1 MQLIRSDK
9 QIKPEMNELA
19 NEISESKNLNGAVRF
34 ADKFAYYFLEKST
47 FKYLP
52 SLFDLADMVLSRSE
66 LKSDYDSEVNADF
79 LFNLSYS
86 FHNDRDL
93 ARILPNI
100 RKAMQFRIPAESG
113 TFISADDARQ
123 ALKFFR
129 DAYSKSRN
137 TKEFAKRL
145 NIHHLGRFI
154 ARVFLHFDNNI
165 PPSEIELINKYTAK
179 SILSA

>member
-1 MQLIRSDK
+1 MC
-9 QIKPEMNELA
+9 ELA
-19 NEISESKNLNGAVRF
+19 NEIRESKNLNAAVRF
-34 ADKFAYYFLEKST
+34 ADKFSYYYLEKST

-52 SLFDLADMVLSRSE
+52 VLFDLADMILSRSE
-66 LKSDYDSEVNADF
+66 LKSDYDLEINADF
-79 LFNLSYS
+79 LFNLSHS
-86 FHNDRDL
+86 FHYDRDL
-93 ARILPNI
+93 VRVFPDVQ
-100 RKAMQFRIPAESG
+100 KAMQTHIPAESG
-113 TFISADDARQ
+113 TFISTDDARQ

-137 TKEFAKRL
+137 TKEFAERV

-165 PPSEIELINKYTAK
+165 PPSEIGLINKYTAK